1 MAIGAV
7 VFDLDYTLAVPDR
20 DRETLLAEATAAV
33 GAPDI
38 DREAYLAAHRRNLT
52 GDTREPIFASLL
64 DERDANADPEELTR
78 AYRSAIAEALEPVD
92 GAADLVS
99 DLRERYLVGLLTNG
113 PVRAQRDKLRTL
125 GWEDLFD
132 AVVISGELDA
142 GKPDSRAFEAAL
154 DALEVA
160 PDETVYVGDEVDA
173 DVAGATEAGIAVVQ
187 IVSSDGPAPDPR
199 AAAHVDRAE
208 LVARLPSVIEN
219 LDR

>member
-20 DRETLLAEATAAV
+20 KRETLLAEATAAV
-33 GAPDI
+33 GAPHI

-52 GDTREPIFASLL
+52 GNTRRPIFAALL
-64 DERDANADPEELTR
+64 AERDADADPDALTR
-78 AYRSAIAEALEPVD
+78 AYRREIAEALEPVD

-99 DLRERYLVGLLTNG
+99 DLRKRYRVGLLTNG

-142 GKPDSRAFEAAL
+142 GKPDARAFEAAL

-160 PDETVYVGDEVDA
+160 SDEAVYVGDEPDA
-173 DVAGATEAGIAVVQ
+173 DVGGATDAGLAVVQ
-187 IVSSDGPAPDPR
+187 IVAPDCSDPDPR
-199 AAAHVDRAE
+199 ATAHVDRAE
-208 LVARLPSVIEN
+208 LTARLPSVIEG
-219 LDR
+219 L